1 MIVISQGIV
10 TEHLRN
16 SAFDR
21 QISVSFVEVD
31 EGDAFVS
38 SDIAHGGGR
47 ERRSVNGL
55 LRFEKE
61 RQQTGI
67 DSLPAG
73 IDVLVVV
80 HMPETED
87 HTGQSP
93 NATHLQFNGLVR
105 REQRIEARQ
114 VQAVPVQEELFSR
127 VHGLYETD
135 ALKTQ
140 TALIIGVGSGGSNIA
155 IELAKAGVGNF
166 ILVDHDRLEI
176 VNVVR
181 HACGISDLGRFKT
194 KAVRDL
200 ILEKNPFANVET
212 HQAKC
217 DWGWRS
223 QLEQLV
229 QRANI
234 VFCCT
239 DNRPSRMLVNEV
251 TVAGH
256 RTCIYGGTFHRAY
269 GGQVLRVIPGQTMCY
284 QCFISMLPEVAEDQ
298 EIASPD
304 QAMNIAYADRPVAVE
319 PGLATDIAPISLMCV
334 KLGILEML
342 RGTETTLSNLYED
355 LASPW
360 FQWLNRREFDTDYA
374 QLPPLESEDTGLRI
388 LAWYGINNERDPHC
402 AVCGDFVEMRL
413 AKIGQTLTSE
423 EIDRF
428 GATSG
433 QVYHDEQSSP
443 PYPL

>member
-1 MIVISQGIV
+1 MIVISQGMV
-10 TEHLRN
+10 TAHLK
-16 SAFDR
+16 SGVFDR
-21 QISVSFVEVD
+21 QIAVSFVEVD
-31 EGDAFVS
+31 KGDAFVS
-38 SDIAHGGGR
+38 SDVVPGGGR

-55 LRFEKE
+55 LRFENQL
-61 RQQTGI
+61 QQAQV

-73 IDVLVVV
+73 IDVLVIV
-80 HMPETED
+80 HMPESED
-87 HTGQSP
+87 RTGQSP
-93 NATHLQFNGLVR
+93 LVAHLQFTGWVR
-105 REQRIEARQ
+105 REQQIEARQ

-135 ALKTQ
+135 VLKTQ
-140 TALIIGVGSGGSNIA
+140 TALIIGVGSGGSTIA

-181 HACGISDLGRFKT
+181 HVCGISDLGRFKT

-212 HQAKC
+212 HQEKC
-217 DWGWRS
+217 DWNWRS

-229 QRANI
+229 KRANI

-251 TVAGH
+251 TVAQH
-256 RTCIYGGTFHRAY
+256 RTCIYGGTFRRAY

-304 QAMNIAYADRPVAVE
+304 QAMRIAYADRPVAVE

-342 RGTETTLSNLYED
+342 RGAETTLSNLYED

-360 FQWLNRREFDTDYA
+360 FQWLNRREIGTDYA

-402 AVCGDFVEMRL
+402 AVCGNFVEMHL
-413 AKIGQTLTSE
+413 AKIGKTLTSE

-428 GATSG
+428 GATSD
-433 QVYHDEQSSP
+433 QVFHDEQLSP
-443 PYPL
+443 PSPT